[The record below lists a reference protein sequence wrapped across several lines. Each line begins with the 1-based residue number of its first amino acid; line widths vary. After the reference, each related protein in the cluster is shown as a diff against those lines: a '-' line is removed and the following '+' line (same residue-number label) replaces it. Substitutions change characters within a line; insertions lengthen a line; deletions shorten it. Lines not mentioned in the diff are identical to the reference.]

1 MQLVVSRLALPLL
14 AMLALTACNDSV
26 AEAPAE
32 TQPRPVKVVE
42 VQPLQN
48 GSVLRYSGIV
58 TARSEAP
65 TGFRVAGKITERLVD
80 VGDRVVA
87 GQLLARLDGSDLA
100 LQLDS
105 AKASLE
111 AAERQVETA
120 QFAETRAA
128 NLFAQKVTTK
138 AQLEQAELSL
148 NQAMANRDSAR
159 AALAQAQNQLSYSE
173 LHADK
178 DGIVTAVGA
187 DAGQVLPAG
196 NPVVTL
202 AADGERDVLIAVP
215 ENEIPSLSVGKKV
228 QVSLWAKEGVS
239 FDGTIREVAG
249 SADPASR
256 TFAVKIGLGNRND
269 ALLGMSARVLVKT
282 DAKATRFELP
292 LSALTQDGV
301 RQAIVW
307 KVDRSGQT
315 AHAKPVTLEAF
326 SDKGVQISEG
336 LSAGDLV
343 VVAGT
348 QFMQE
353 NLKVAL
359 DNEHLARVASTK
371 LSTPTH

>member
-1 MQLVVSRLALPLL
+1 MHLVVSRLSLPILM
-14 AMLALTACNDSV
+14 MLALTACNDSV
-26 AEAPAE
+26 AQAPAE
-32 TQPRPVKVVE
+32 TSPRPVKVIE

-80 VGDRVVA
+80 VGDRVSA
-87 GQLLARLDGSDLA
+87 GQLLARLDGTDLA

-148 NQAMANRDSAR
+148 NQAIANRDSAR

-173 LHADK
+173 LRADT
-178 DGIVTAVGA
+178 DGIVTAVSA

-202 AADGERDVLIAVP
+202 ATDGERDALIAVP
-215 ENEIPSLSVGKKV
+215 ENEILSFSAGKKV
-228 QVSLWAKEGVS
+228 QVNLWAKEGVS
-239 FDGTIREVAG
+239 FEGTIREVAG

-269 ALLGMSARVLVKT
+269 ALLGMTARVLVNT

-292 LSALTQDGV
+292 LSALTQDGA

-307 KVDRSGQT
+307 KVDRGGQT

-326 SDKGVQISEG
+326 SDKGVRISEG

-359 DNEHLARVASTK
+359 DDEHLARVASTK
-371 LSTPTH
+371 LSAPTH

>member
-1 MQLVVSRLALPLL
+1 MQLFVSRLALPLL

-32 TQPRPVKVVE
+32 TPPRPVKVVE
-42 VQPLQN
+42 VQPLQS

-80 VGDRVVA
+80 VGDRVNA

-173 LHADK
+173 LRADK

-239 FDGTIREVAG
+239 FEGTIREVAG

-315 AHAKPVTLEAF
+315 AHAKPVKLEAF
-326 SDKGVQISEG
+326 SDKGVQISDG

-359 DNEHLARVASTK
+359 DDEHLARVASTK

>member
-1 MQLVVSRLALPLL
+1 MHLVVSRLSLPILM
-14 AMLALTACNDSV
+14 MLALTACNDSV
-26 AEAPAE
+26 AQAPAE
-32 TQPRPVKVVE
+32 TSPRPVKVIE

-80 VGDRVVA
+80 VGDRVSA
-87 GQLLARLDGSDLA
+87 GQLLARLDGTDLA

-148 NQAMANRDSAR
+148 NQAIANRDSAR

-173 LHADK
+173 LRADT
-178 DGIVTAVGA
+178 DGIVTAVSA

-202 AADGERDVLIAVP
+202 ATDGERDALIAVP
-215 ENEIPSLSVGKKV
+215 ENEILSFSAGKKV
-228 QVSLWAKEGVS
+228 QVNLWAKEGVS
-239 FDGTIREVAG
+239 FEGTIREVAG

-269 ALLGMSARVLVKT
+269 ALLGMTARVLVNT

-292 LSALTQDGV
+292 LSALTQDGA

-307 KVDRSGQT
+307 KVDRGGQT

-359 DNEHLARVASTK
+359 DDEHLARVASTE
-371 LSTPTH
+371 LSAPTH

>member
-14 AMLALTACNDSV
+14 MMLALTACNDSV
-26 AEAPAE
+26 AQAPAE
-32 TQPRPVKVVE
+32 APPRPVKVVE

-173 LHADK
+173 LRADK

-215 ENEIPSLSVGKKV
+215 ENEISSLSVGKKV

-239 FDGTIREVAG
+239 FEGTIREVAG

-282 DAKATRFELP
+282 DANATRFELP